1 MNRVHYFWGTSADRA
16 GIEKRVYPHLLRHS
30 FAIEPL
36 RQGMSAFKLADV
48 LGHSGLQMIHRS
60 YSHLNVNDAYDA
72 VLRVV
77 STS

>member
-1 MNRVHYFWGTSADRA
+1 MLENIADRA
-16 GIEKRVYPHLLRHS
+16 GIKNQVYPHLLRHS
-30 FAIEPL
+30 FATEAL
-36 RQGMSAFKLADV
+36 RQGMSALQLADV

-77 STS
+77 SAS

>member
-1 MNRVHYFWGTSADRA
+1 MG
-16 GIEKRVYPHLLRHS
+16 
-30 FAIEPL
+30 
-36 RQGMSAFKLADV
+36 AFQLADV

-60 YSHLNVNDAYDA
+60 YRHLNVNVNDAYDA